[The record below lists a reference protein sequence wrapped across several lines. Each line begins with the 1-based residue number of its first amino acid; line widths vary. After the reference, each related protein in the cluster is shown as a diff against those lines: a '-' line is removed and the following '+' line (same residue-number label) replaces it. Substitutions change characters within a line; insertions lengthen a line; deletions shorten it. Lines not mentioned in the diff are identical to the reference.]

1 MSSTTKKAL
10 IQRFDRDN
18 LYGWLN
24 ISTYVT
30 ATGIEILTQAG
41 AHIVVPYEEI
51 KLVCF
56 VREFEAQDPG
66 ERRVFTSRPKTP
78 GLWVRFRFKDNDLME
93 GLLPNDLLGQEA
105 YGFSFTPPDAG
116 SNTQRVFVPKAALES
131 LQVLA
136 VMGSQPR
143 RPQRQTKPVPKEQ
156 ISLFDV
162 ENG

>member
-66 ERRVFTSRPKTP
+66 ERRVFTSRP
-78 GLWVRFRFKDNDLME
+78 
-93 GLLPNDLLGQEA
+93 
-105 YGFSFTPPDAG
+105 
-116 SNTQRVFVPKAALES
+116 
-131 LQVLA
+131 
-136 VMGSQPR
+136 
-143 RPQRQTKPVPKEQ
+143 
-156 ISLFDV
+156 
-162 ENG
+162 